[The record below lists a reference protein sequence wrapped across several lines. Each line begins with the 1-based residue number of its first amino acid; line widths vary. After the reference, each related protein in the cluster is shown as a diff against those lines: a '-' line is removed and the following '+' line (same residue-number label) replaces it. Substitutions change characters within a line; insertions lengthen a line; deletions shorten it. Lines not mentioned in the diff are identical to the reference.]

1 MDKGLIFFLFCRDE
15 DPVGEWTLHVIDWK
29 NPQFTGSFTNWTLT
43 LWGEMEEEVDG
54 EIVHVATPAETI
66 PSAPSHAPQESSS
79 QITPLPSVLSNTEA
93 ATHVAAQSSVS
104 SNGGLSV
111 TPSTTTSSTYPP
123 TSLVNDDTNEA
134 NDGEDV
140 SKQQERPDYTNYTDD
155 ASRTRK
161 DSSTLVYYF
170 YVVLLG
176 MVVAGLSWVI
186 RRRIKGPGSA
196 KDTTAYTNLSQQP
209 YRRHDSFVY
218 EFDMLNQGRRLQRLS
233 EEEDDDGND
242 NKDDKQGDITVVD
255 ASRLTTD
262 FAPLKRQPSSSP
274 PDYGKGK

>member
-1 MDKGLIFFLFCRDE
+1 MDEDLTCFLFCRDE

-54 EIVHVATPAETI
+54 EIIHIATPVDAI
-66 PSAPSHAPQESSS
+66 PPAPSHTLQEPSS
-79 QITPLPSVLSNTEA
+79 QITPLPSISSNDKP
-93 ATHVAAQSSVS
+93 ATDVAAQST
-104 SNGGLSV
+104 GGLSM
-111 TPSTTTSSTYPP
+111 TPSTTTSTIYPS
-123 TSLVNDDTNEA
+123 TSLVNDDTYEA
-134 NDGEDV
+134 NDAEDV

-155 ASRTRK
+155 TSRTRK

-176 MVVAGLSWVI
+176 MVVAGLSWMI

-196 KDTTAYTNLSQQP
+196 KDITAYTNLSQQP
-209 YRRHDSFVY
+209 YRRNDSFVY

-233 EEEDDDGND
+233 EEDDDDDND
-242 NKDDKQGDITVVD
+242 NKDDKQGDIPVVD
-255 ASRLTTD
+255 VSRSTTD
-262 FAPLKRQPSSSP
+262 CSPLKRQPSSSP